1 MSLYYARLFSP
12 RAVFDASVDL
22 AVLQG
27 EKGADQA
34 APYLRRAAISAVN
47 LSEVAGKLTDA
58 GMTTG
63 DVREL
68 LGSLGLVVVSFDE
81 EAAHNAAQL
90 RQVGGAQSLSLGD
103 RACLALAR
111 SIGLTAFTTDRFWE
125 RSAREAGIE
134 LRIIRR

>member
-47 LSEVAGKLTDA
+47 LSEVA

-111 SIGLTAFTTDRFWE
+111 S
-125 RSAREAGIE
+125 
-134 LRIIRR
+134 